1 MKKSVHKMTLP
12 FKVFL
17 TVAVVFCVVGIVSSQ
32 VEYSDLKNE
41 QAKVKEKIEYYTER
55 VDELENKLE
64 APFDEEYIVK
74 VAKEKLNFC
83 LPEEIIFY
91 NDLEQ

>member
-12 FKVFL
+12 FKIFL

>member
-12 FKVFL
+12 FKIFL

-55 VDELENKLE
+55 VDELDSKGSKRKIKL
-64 APFDEEYIVK
+64 
-74 VAKEKLNFC
+74 LSS
-83 LPEEIIFY
+83 
-91 NDLEQ
+91 